1 MSSTLSNK
9 KPRKPRTPKLLN
21 SGPKLSKK
29 VLSNIE
35 SLSIYNSFNPLN
47 QQMIKIVQNMYKS
60 RDITNIKTAK
70 LAIESLTIN
79 ENFDKFKSLFTKMTT
94 TANKKTEK
102 SIIKRDIKKEKKD
115 ELDKVKVAIAEK
127 KN

>member
-1 MSSTLSNK
+1 MNSLLPSVVTSVLSNK
-9 KPRKPRTPKLLN
+9 KPRKPRTPKLSN

-47 QQMIKIVQNMYKS
+47 QGLIIIIQDMYKS

-70 LAIESLTIN
+70 IAIDALTVN
-79 ENFDKFKSLFTKMTT
+79 EDFNKFKTLFSTITKNSS
-94 TANKKTEK
+94 NKTRK
-102 SIIKRDIKKEKKD
+102 SKY
-115 ELDKVKVAIAEK
+115 
-127 KN
+127 